1 MNGDRTPNNK
11 DRNLTKILTPSK
23 GIWIPESGKLLLV
36 ESGILRFRTQNKAQG
51 NRNPNS
57 TNKDWNAVPGIRNR
71 QLGFWNPRLPWIPL
85 HGAKNTFVH
94 FIRKHCPFW
103 GPKQQFYYYVHQSHR
118 IKIYLFPFCIIALSF
133 WLDLRFNQNSS
144 VVIINPIR
152 SQELL
157 FPCSKSLFHEH
168 VFFTCAFMEDK
179 KH

>member
-1 MNGDRTPNNK
+1 MGNYCLWNQESCALESRIKLKESGIQIP
-11 DRNLTKILTPSK
+11 LTKSGMQFL
-23 GIWIPESGKLLLV
+23 ESGIDSV
-36 ESGILRFRTQNKAQG
+36 ESGIQ
-51 NRNPNS
+51 
-57 TNKDWNAVPGIRNR
+57 DC
-71 QLGFWNPRLPWIPL
+71 LGFPYMERKILL
-85 HGAKNTFVH
+85 
-94 FIRKHCPFW
+94 FILYGSTALFEV
-103 GPKQQFYYYVHQSHR
+103 QNNNFTIMYISH
-118 IKIYLFPFCIIALSF
+118 IESKFIFFPFSIIALSF

>member
-23 GIWIPESGKLLLV
+23 EYGFRNLGNYCWWNQESCALEPRIKLKETGIQIPLTKTGMQFL
-36 ESGILRFRTQNKAQG
+36 ESGIDSLD
-51 NRNPNS
+51 S
-57 TNKDWNAVPGIRNR
+57 GI
-71 QLGFWNPRLPWIPL
+71 QDCLGFPYMERKILL
-85 HGAKNTFVH
+85 
-94 FIRKHCPFW
+94 FILYGSTVLFEVQNNNFTIAYINHIESKFI
-103 GPKQQFYYYVHQSHR
+103 F
-118 IKIYLFPFCIIALSF
+118 FPFCIIALSF

-144 VVIINPIR
+144 VVIINSIR

-157 FPCSKSLFHEH
+157 FPYSTSLFHEH